1 MLTRA
6 TSEDGEVP
14 EVEGDEDVVRGDDV
28 GEMETGLGG
37 REGSGG

>member
-14 EVEGDEDVVRGDDV
+14 KVEGDEDVVSGAVV

>member
-14 EVEGDEDVVRGDDV
+14 EVEGDEDVVRGDVV
-28 GEMETGLGG
+28 GALETGLGG

>member
-6 TSEDGEVP
+6 TSEDGEVSK
-14 EVEGDEDVVRGDDV
+14 VEGDEDVVSGAVV

-37 REGSGG
+37 REGNGG

>member
-14 EVEGDEDVVRGDDV
+14 EVEGDEDVVSGAIV
-28 GEMETGLGG
+28 GEMETGLRG